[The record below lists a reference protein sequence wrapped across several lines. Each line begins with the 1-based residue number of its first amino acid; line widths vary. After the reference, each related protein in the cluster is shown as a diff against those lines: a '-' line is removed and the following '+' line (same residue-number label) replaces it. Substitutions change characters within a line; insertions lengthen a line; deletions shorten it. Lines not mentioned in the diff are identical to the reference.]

1 MPTVNVV
8 NTTASKFNTHDNLPN
23 LEDYFTKTMNL
34 SGLK

>member
-8 NTTASKFNTHDNLPN
+8 NTPASKFNTHDNLDN
-23 LEDYFTKTMNL
+23 LKNYFTKTMNL